1 MEKPH
6 RIEVEEFPC
15 KKLGY
20 CPYGYLVEGFPVE
33 EPRGEKGYAWLCA
46 YLPGLFYCRG
56 C

>member
-20 CPYGYLVEGFPVE
+20 KSQFDVNET
-33 EPRGEKGYAWLCA
+33 AWDCWLKIKA
-46 YLPGLFYCRG
+46 VKT
-56 C
+56 